1 MKSPIR
7 INMKTPLLSIRS
19 TGFSHSIK
27 LLFVNYNIYLI
38 LFSLMLTSFTIS
50 HNEEPT
56 LIHTTEAIWP
66 FTKKKKSTDTIT
78 AKVSAYEKLFQK
90 KKFLKTAKGLIT
102 LHQVEE
108 KIYFEFPLELAD
120 SEMILSSQLE
130 EVSDISVLH
139 VGQQANRTLFFTIS
153 KQDSTLMLLRKNGLM
168 IETPEHSLE
177 VEEAIA
183 KSNIPSIIYRTP
195 ILAYSEDSTSV
206 VVDMTSFFLGDNNFV
221 TSFTVKPKSEK
232 SYISDIVAFED
243 NVSVFIGMTIEES
256 RQLLSFVVKT
266 TIYHLPSEKMP
277 SVAADHRIGVN
288 STTVRGFDGGS
299 QGVDV
304 KRIVCKW
311 NLQPSDQSRY
321 ESGELVTP
329 VKPILFYVDTLFS
342 AESFEGIKKGFEK
355 WNGAFEKIGYKNVIK
370 VLPYPNDDSS
380 FNANNNVKYNCI
392 KYIQTNRMDISRNI
406 SRQILTDPRTGEII
420 SVSFYFPR
428 DAFIPIH
435 YQRVIQTAHTDPA
448 VRDNKLTSEQMIESM
463 TAIMM
468 KQAGY
473 SLGLVDNL
481 AASSW
486 YAVDSLRSP
495 TFTSENGITSSVMD
509 DVLYNY
515 VAQPGDL
522 ERGVKLISS
531 DLGVYDH
538 YAIEWLYGKNSDEER
553 LAWIDAHEK
562 DPRYRFI
569 GRKTTSQVVEDP
581 RAITGTLGNNV
592 LKSTSYGLV
601 NCRYVMDNYIN
612 WIDKPET
619 SESYKML
626 FPEFIFLETLM
637 QFRHLVYPLGGI
649 YIDNTSGKE
658 SFKSVSGKEQRQL
671 LLEILDNVSNIQW
684 MNNREAFKRSGVFYT
699 DMTNPLIATP
709 VTQIISRVPLVS
721 LSAELNSDNDPFT
734 PDELLLRLTNYATRN
749 FRKSGSVSLTDKRI
763 LEWTIM
769 SFASTVEKS
778 LNPSQ
783 NSGGQSTIAIEQ
795 LVGLENPIDS
805 KFLLVSSMVDED
817 DFTIQPNELYKSLD
831 ISYAAVPG
839 LTSLYY
845 KYLKEIDAALKYKK
859 SITSDLLLKGYC
871 DYYSFK
877 IQNVLEGEK

>member
-1 MKSPIR
+1 MSVR
-7 INMKTPLLSIRS
+7 MD
-19 TGFSHSIK
+19 GFSHSIK
-27 LLFVNYNIYLI
+27 RLSVKYNILFI
-38 LFSLMLTSFTIS
+38 LCALMLSSFTINHS
-50 HNEEPT
+50 EESADIRT
-56 LIHTTEAIWP
+56 MEAIWP
-66 FTKKKKSTDTIT
+66 FTKKKKSNDTVP
-78 AKVSAYEKLFQK
+78 AKLSAYEKLFK
-90 KKFLKTAKGLIT
+90 EKKFLKTAKGLIT

-120 SEMILSSQLE
+120 RDMILSSQLE

-153 KQDSTLMLLRKNGLM
+153 KQDSTLMLLGKNGLM
-168 IETPEHSLE
+168 IETPEHSPQ

-221 TSFTVKPKSEK
+221 TSFTLKPKKEK
-232 SYISDIVAFED
+232 SYISDIAAFDD
-243 NVSVFIGMTIEES
+243 NVSVFSSMTIEES
-256 RQLLSFVVKT
+256 HQLLSFVVKT
-266 TIYHLPSEKMP
+266 TIYHLSSEKMA

-288 STTVRGFDGGS
+288 STTVRSFDGES
-299 QGVDV
+299 QGVDE
-304 KRIVCKW
+304 KRIVRKW
-311 NLQPSDQSRY
+311 NLQPSDQSHY

-342 AESFEGIKKGFEK
+342 AESFEGIKRGFEK
-355 WNGAFEKIGYKNVIK
+355 WNGAFEKIGYKNVIQ
-370 VLPYPNDDSS
+370 VMPYPSDDSL

-392 KYIQTNRMDISRNI
+392 KYVQTNRMDISRNI

-473 SLGLVDNL
+473 GLGLVDNL

-486 YAVDSLRSP
+486 YDVDSLRSP
-495 TFTSENGITSSVMD
+495 TFTSDNGLTASVMD

-522 ERGVKLISS
+522 ERGVKLVTS

-538 YAIEWLYGKNSDEER
+538 YAIEWLYGKNSNQKR

-569 GRKTTSQVVEDP
+569 GKKTTSQVAEDP
-581 RAITGTLGNNV
+581 RAIIGVLGNDV
-592 LKSTSYGLV
+592 LKSTAYGLT
-601 NCRYVMDNYIN
+601 NCKYVMDNYID
-612 WIDKPET
+612 WIDKPGT

-626 FPEFIFLETLM
+626 FSEFIFLETLM

-649 YIDNTSGKE
+649 YIDNSSGME
-658 SFKSVSGKEQRQL
+658 SFKSVPATEQRQL
-671 LLEILDNVSNIQW
+671 LQKVLDHVANIQW

-709 VTQIISRVPLVS
+709 VTQIISRIPLVS
-721 LSAELNSDNDPFT
+721 VSAELNSDDDSFT
-734 PDELLLRLTNYATRN
+734 PDELLQRLTTYAMRN
-749 FRKSGSVSLTDKRI
+749 FRTSGSVSLSDKRI

-769 SFASTVEKS
+769 SLASTVEKT

-783 NSGGQSTIAIEQ
+783 SSGGQSTVAIEQ
-795 LVGLENPIDS
+795 LVGLENPMDS
-805 KFLLVSSMVDED
+805 KFLLASSMMVEGDVN
-817 DFTIQPNELYKSLD
+817 IQPNELYKSLD

-839 LTSLYY
+839 LTPLYY

-877 IQNVLEGEK
+877 IKKVLEGK